1 MLKIKRI
8 IGEKLY
14 IFKSIPEFSTKKV
27 TLYNI
32 IFPLWL
38 LWLFPVT
45 WIVILPANFLI
56 DLAVLVITMRC
67 LKLSGRKE
75 TAGRSIWKIWLF
87 GFFSDFVGTFF
98 MFLVNI
104 IDSLLDYQHYQS
116 PARQWWYNNMTNAV
130 TFNPFSTL
138 PAFLWS
144 AACILLSGV
153 CIYLF
158 NFHFSLKK
166 AVPDSVIR
174 KKLALSLSVFTAPY
188 LFLLPTSWF
197 YM

>member
-1 MLKIKRI
+1 MFKLKSIIK
-8 IGEKLY
+8 EKSS
-14 IFKSIPEFSTKKV
+14 IFKSIPEFSAKKV
-27 TLYNI
+27 TLYNV

-38 LWLFPVT
+38 MWLFPVT
-45 WIVILPANFLI
+45 WI
-56 DLAVLVITMRC
+56 VITMRC

-75 TAGRSIWKIWLF
+75 TARRSIWKIWLF
-87 GFFSDFVGTFF
+87 GFLSDFVGTFF

-104 IDSLLDYQHYQS
+104 IDSLLDYLHYQS

-144 AACILLSGV
+144 AACILLSGL

-158 NFHFSLKK
+158 NYHFSLKK
-166 AVPDSVIR
+166 AVPDYVIR